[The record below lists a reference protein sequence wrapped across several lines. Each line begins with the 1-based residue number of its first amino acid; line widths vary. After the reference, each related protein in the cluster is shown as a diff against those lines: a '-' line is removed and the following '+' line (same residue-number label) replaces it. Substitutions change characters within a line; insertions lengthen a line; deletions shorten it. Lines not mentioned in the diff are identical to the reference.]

1 MDILYKDEHI
11 IVINKPAGL
20 PVLPDGWEKDAPYLV
35 KMLEEEFGK
44 VYIIHR
50 LDKVTSGV
58 IIFART
64 ADAHRTLNIQLEKH
78 EAEKVYHAIME
89 GEPRWNEKTTKF
101 PLRTNVGH
109 KHRTMVDDKNGK
121 PSETRFR
128 ILKRYQAHPE
138 SDRDL
143 LLTYVQ
149 VRDAALVEAK
159 PMTGRT
165 HQIRVHAYAL
175 GHPLLGD
182 TLYGASETELIARPA
197 LHAHSITFT
206 HPATNERLTFT
217 AERPQDFVSA
227 LKLLDV

>member
-20 PVLPDGWEKDAPYLV
+20 PVLPDGWEKNAPYLV

-44 VYIIHR
+44 VYTIHR

-64 ADAHRTLNIQLEKH
+64 TDAHRTLNIQLEKH
-78 EAEKVYHAIME
+78 EAEKVYHAIVE

-121 PSETRFR
+121 PSETRFKV
-128 ILKRYQAHPE
+128 IKRYQASLEYDRKE
-138 SDRDL
+138 S
-143 LLTYVQ
+143 
-149 VRDAALVEAK
+149 ALVEAK

-182 TLYGASETELIARPA
+182 ILYGASETDLIARPA
-197 LHAHSITFT
+197 LHAHSLTFT
-206 HPATNERLTFT
+206 HPTTNERLTFT
-217 AERPQDFVSA
+217 AERPQDFVNA

>member
-35 KMLEEEFGK
+35 KMLEEEYGK
-44 VYIIHR
+44 VFIIHR

-58 IIFART
+58 MIFART
-64 ADAHRTLNIQLEKH
+64 AETHRALNMQFENH
-78 EAEKVYHAIME
+78 EAEKIYHAIME
-89 GEPRWNEKTTKF
+89 GEPRWNEKITKF

-109 KHRTMVDDKNGK
+109 RHRTMVDDKNGK
-121 PSETRFR
+121 PSETRFK
-128 ILKRYQAHPE
+128 ILKRYQT
-138 SDRDL
+138 S
-143 LLTYVQ
+143 
-149 VRDAALVEAK
+149 ALVEAK

-182 TLYGASETELIARPA
+182 ILYGASETDLIARPA
-197 LHAHSITFT
+197 LHAHSLTFN
-206 HPATNERLTFT
+206 HPSTNERLTFT
-217 AERPQDFVSA
+217 VERPKDFVSA
-227 LKLLDV
+227 LKRLEV

>member
-1 MDILYKDEHI
+1 MDILYKDEHV

-20 PVLPDGWEKDAPYLV
+20 PVLPDGWEKNAPYLV
-35 KMLEEEFGK
+35 KMLEEEYGK
-44 VYIIHR
+44 VFIIHR

-64 ADAHRTLNIQLEKH
+64 ADAHRALNMQLEKH
-78 EAEKVYHAIME
+78 EAEKVYHAIVE

-101 PLRTNVGH
+101 PLRMNVGH

-121 PSETRFR
+121 PSETRFK
-128 ILKRYQAHPE
+128 IIKRYQAHVEYDRKE
-138 SDRDL
+138 S
-143 LLTYVQ
+143 
-149 VRDAALVEAK
+149 ALVEAK

-175 GHPLLGD
+175 GHPLMGD
-182 TLYGASETELIARPA
+182 ILYGASETDLIARPA
-197 LHAHSITFT
+197 LHAHSLTFT
-206 HPATNERLTFT
+206 HPSTNERLTFT
-217 AERPQDFVSA
+217 AERPKDFVSA